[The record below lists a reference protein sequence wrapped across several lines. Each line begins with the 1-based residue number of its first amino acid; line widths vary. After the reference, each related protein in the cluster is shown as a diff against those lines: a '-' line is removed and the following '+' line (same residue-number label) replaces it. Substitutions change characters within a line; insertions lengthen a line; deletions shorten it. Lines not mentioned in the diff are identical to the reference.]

1 MKNTTLLFSCN
12 SELFAKTPGGWEGQF
27 DVYPSLPS
35 ARAESRSQPPLRLR
49 LRELC
54 VLCGLCVNSDSLLD
68 FQLSTVDCQ
77 PPLRRSSTGHG
88 THRSLPS
95 PRSPVLSSIRNEGYS
110 AMTDERS
117 AFATVEEAVE
127 EIRQG
132 RMIVLVD
139 DEDREN
145 EGDLAMAA
153 EKITPDAINFM
164 AKYGRG
170 LICLPLTEERCDEL
184 HLPLMSPINTSV
196 HGTAFCEAIDAR
208 LGVTTGISAS
218 DRAITILA
226 AIDPKTKPQDLAR
239 PGHVFPL
246 RARNGGVLV
255 RAGQTEAS
263 VDLARIAGL
272 TPAGVICEIMNEDG
286 TMSRVPQLTEFCRE
300 HNLKMLTVAD
310 LIRYRMQ
317 HERYVRRVAEAV
329 LPTRFGEFRMIAYSS
344 DVDHDQHVALVRGEL
359 SGPAPALVRV
369 HSHCLTGDVFGS
381 TTCDCSELVS
391 RSLAAIAKEN
401 RGVFLYL
408 HHTGRGFSVDAAEEP
423 GTLPQIHFHKRGQL
437 DREAARQRLVQ
448 HESGIGAQILIDL
461 GLKDIRVLTN
471 HPKKVVAL
479 EGYGIRIADQVP
491 LRIEQPKPTH
501 QTL

>member
-1 MKNTTLLFSCN
+1 MTNQ
-12 SELFAKTPGGWEGQF
+12 TP
-27 DVYPSLPS
+27 P
-35 ARAESRSQPPLRLR
+35 
-49 LRELC
+49 
-54 VLCGLCVNSDSLLD
+54 
-68 FQLSTVDCQ
+68 
-77 PPLRRSSTGHG
+77 
-88 THRSLPS
+88 
-95 PRSPVLSSIRNEGYS
+95 
-110 AMTDERS
+110 
-117 AFATVEEAVE
+117 FATVEEAVE

-145 EGDLAMAA
+145 EGDLTMAA
-153 EKITPDAINFM
+153 EKITPEAINFM

-170 LICLPLTEERCDEL
+170 LICLTLTEQRCDEL

-196 HGTAFCEAIDAR
+196 HGTAFTEAIDAR
-208 LGVTTGISAS
+208 RGVTTGISAS
-218 DRAITILA
+218 DRAITILT

-239 PGHVFPL
+239 PGHMFPL

-263 VDLARIAGL
+263 VDLSRIAGL
-272 TPAGVICEIMNEDG
+272 NASGVICEIMNEDG
-286 TMSRVPQLTEFCRE
+286 TMSRVPQLLDFCRE
-300 HNLKMLTVAD
+300 HNIKMVTVAD
-310 LIRYRMQ
+310 LIRYRMH

-329 LPTRFGEFRMIAYSS
+329 LPTPHGDFRMFAYAS
-344 DVDHDQHVALVRGEL
+344 DMDHDQHVALVRGDL
-359 SGPAPALVRV
+359 SGPEPALVRV

-381 TTCDCSELVS
+381 TTCDCSELIS
-391 RSLAAIAKEN
+391 HSLAAIAKED

-408 HHTGRGFSVDAAEEP
+408 HHTGRGFSVETSEGP
-423 GTLPQIHFHKRGQL
+423 GALPQIHFHKRGQL
-437 DREAARQRLVQ
+437 DREPARQRMVQ

-479 EGYGIRIADQVP
+479 EGYGITIADQVP
-491 LRIEQPKPTH
+491 LRVEKNKETH

>member
-1 MKNTTLLFSCN
+1 MILFLL
-12 SELFAKTPGGWEGQF
+12 T
-27 DVYPSLPS
+27 D
-35 ARAESRSQPPLRLR
+35 
-49 LRELC
+49 
-54 VLCGLCVNSDSLLD
+54 LLAV
-68 FQLSTVDCQ
+68 Q
-77 PPLRRSSTGHG
+77 
-88 THRSLPS
+88 
-95 PRSPVLSSIRNEGYS
+95 PRSGIAIRCLFLVFRITAHGSAQGGQWYHFSGAVLADS
-110 AMTDERS
+110 AMSETLS
-117 AFATVEEAVE
+117 PFTSVEEAVE
-127 EIRQG
+127 EIRNG

-153 EKITPDAINFM
+153 EKITPEGINFM

-170 LICLPLTEERCDEL
+170 LICLTLTEQRCDEL

-208 LGVTTGISAS
+208 VGVTTGISAS
-218 DRAITILA
+218 DRAITILTA
-226 AIDPKTKPQDLAR
+226 VDPKTKPQDLAR

-246 RARNGGVLV
+246 RARTGGVLV

-272 TPAGVICEIMNEDG
+272 SPAGVICEIMNEDG
-286 TMSRVPQLTEFCRE
+286 TMSRVPQLIEFCRE
-300 HNLKMLTVAD
+300 HNLKILTVAD

-317 HERYVRRVAEAV
+317 HERYVRRIAEAV
-329 LPTRFGEFRMIAYSS
+329 LPTRYGDFRMIAYAS
-344 DVDHDQHVALVRGEL
+344 DVDHDQHIALVRGNLE
-359 SGPAPALVRV
+359 GPEPALVRV

-381 TTCDCSELVS
+381 VACDCAELVP
-391 RSLAAIAKEN
+391 RSLEAIARED

-408 HHTGRGFSVDAAEEP
+408 HHTGRGFGIDSLNEP
-423 GTLPQIHFHKRGQL
+423 GALPQIHFHARGQL
-437 DREAARQRLVQ
+437 DREPARQRLVQ

-479 EGYGIRIADQVP
+479 EGYGIHIADQVP
-491 LRIEQPKPTH
+491 LRVESRKPTH
-501 QTL
+501 QAL